1 VDDTPASAFEL
12 SEFQRTLDRFEVR
25 HTLVVAISHN
35 TLRSHLRFATRCGLT
50 FPLLADLAADV
61 ARPYGA
67 KGLLPF
73 FKRRTVV
80 IDGRGV
86 LRLVS
91 DGVPDVEALLTF
103 IDGLAGDLP
112 EP

>member
-1 VDDTPASAFEL
+1 MR
-12 SEFQRTLDRFEVR
+12 EFQAALDRFDAR
-25 HTLVVAISHN
+25 HAQVLGVSHN
-35 TLRSHLRFATRCGLT
+35 SVRSHVRFAGKLGLT
-50 FPLLADLAADV
+50 FPLLADPKAEV

-86 LRLVS
+86 LRLVR
-91 DGVPDVEALLTF
+91 DGMPDVEELLTF
-103 IDGLAGDLP
+103 LDGLTGDL
-112 EP
+112 